1 MLFIYRISFGLDS
14 ITKTVIEALLDYKFL
29 LCEIFIFE
37 KKQNELVIKQDNLCD
52 IIVCIISLEKLAKE
66 DKFYWNQSVWVFC
79 RYMLSINFC
88 LRILTGKTILKEN
101 SNACEKYEYGH
112 LRCWY
117 IKSTF
122 YKTEFLKLK
131 QNFQKYEVV
140 AGKTLFLVIGRFCT
154 HHTICHNTGFWHG
167 SCEWK

>member
-66 DKFYWNQSVWVFC
+66 DKFY
-79 RYMLSINFC
+79 
-88 LRILTGKTILKEN
+88 
-101 SNACEKYEYGH
+101 
-112 LRCWY
+112 
-117 IKSTF
+117 
-122 YKTEFLKLK
+122 
-131 QNFQKYEVV
+131 
-140 AGKTLFLVIGRFCT
+140 
-154 HHTICHNTGFWHG
+154 
-167 SCEWK
+167 